1 MKETI
6 QKLRSS
12 MAANV
17 IGVIIAAILLFG
29 GIVTVVFWRSFSES
43 FEEEFSES
51 SYHMADTASVLVDG
65 DHIDEYLAGEEME
78 EYWETKEYLD
88 IFCQRMNVSL
98 IYVIQVDT
106 SDYGSFVSVF
116 NCVNNSADDTN
127 YTEWEL
133 GHREVQEYK
142 GYRSFYK
149 EIYEY
154 GNVYGTFFEIPP
166 RAGLKPFI
174 TTLIPIW
181 DSAGDVSAILCI
193 QRPAS
198 QFYELLVPYLIS
210 VVITTIFLSLLS
222 GFSLFHFLR
231 KKVVRPIRKVSE
243 EATRFARE
251 NTIAEPLGHISGYHE
266 ISDLASSI
274 DTMESDMVKY
284 MEHLTEVTAEKERLG
299 AELSLAST
307 IQEKALPNQF
317 PAFPDR
323 TEFDIYASMTPAK
336 EVGGDFYNFF
346 LIDHD
351 HLLMLIG
358 DVSGKG
364 IPAALFMMQNN
375 IILSDRAR
383 MGGTP
388 AEIMEFANKRICEQ
402 DQSDMFV
409 TLWVGILDLSSGRL
423 ISANAGHEDPAVYR
437 KNGSFELCKTKHGL
451 VCGAMPDIRYRDFE
465 LQMEPG
471 DKLFIYTDG
480 VPEASDKDFNM
491 FTYERMLESL
501 NRDKEGTPEEILE
514 GIRRSVKEFVGDS
527 PQFDDLTMLCVEYR
541 GAEIKN

>member
-29 GIVTVVFWRSFSES
+29 GIVTVVFWKIFSES

-65 DHIDEYLAGEEME
+65 DHIDEHLAGAEME
-78 EYWETKEYLD
+78 EYRATKGYLD
-88 IFCQRMNVSL
+88 TFCQRMNVSL
-98 IYVIQVDT
+98 IYVISVDT

-116 NCVNNSADDTN
+116 NCVNNGADDTN

-133 GHREVQEYK
+133 GYRRETGGDV
-142 GYRSFYK
+142 YRQIYWG
-149 EIYEY
+149 IYEE
-154 GNVYGTFFEIPP
+154 GDMFGTFFNMAPEEDI
-166 RAGLKPFI
+166 KPYI
-174 TTLIPIW
+174 TTLVPVR
-181 DSAGDVSAILCI
+181 DSAGNVSGILCL

-198 QFYELLVPYLIS
+198 QFYEFLIPYLIS
-210 VVITTIFLSLLS
+210 VVVTTVFLALLS
-222 GFSLFHFLR
+222 GFLLFRFLR

-388 AEIMEFANKRICEQ
+388 AEILEFANKRICEQ

-409 TLWVGILDLSSGRL
+409 TLWVGILELSAGRL
-423 ISANAGHEDPAVYR
+423 IFANAGHEDPAVYR

-451 VCGAMPDIRYRDFE
+451 VCGAVPDIRYKDFE

-471 DKLFIYTDG
+471 DKLFVYTDG

-491 FTYERMLESL
+491 FMYKRMLESL

-514 GIRRSVKEFVGDS
+514 GVRRSVKEFVGDS

-541 GAEIKN
+541 GAEKKN

>member
-1 MKETI
+1 M
-6 QKLRSS
+6 
-12 MAANV
+12 
-17 IGVIIAAILLFG
+17 
-29 GIVTVVFWRSFSES
+29 VFWRSFSES

-51 SYHMADTASVLVDG
+51 SYYMADTASVLVEG

-78 EYWETKEYLD
+78 EYWATRRYLD
-88 IFCQRMNVSL
+88 TFCQRMNVSL

-116 NCVNNSADDTN
+116 DCVNNNADDTS

-133 GHREVQEYK
+133 GYSQKQETES
-142 GYRSFYK
+142 YRYIY
-149 EIYEY
+149 EGIYEY
-154 GNVYGTFFEIPP
+154 DQAFGTYFNMIAEGDI
-166 RAGLKPFI
+166 KPYI
-174 TTLIPIW
+174 TTIVPVR
-181 DSAGDVSAILCI
+181 DSAGNVSAVLCL

-198 QFYELLVPYLIS
+198 QFYEFLIPYLIS
-210 VVITTIFLSLLS
+210 VVVTTVFLALLS
-222 GFSLFHFLR
+222 GFLLFHFLR

-388 AEIMEFANKRICEQ
+388 AEILEFANKRICEQ

-409 TLWVGILDLSSGRL
+409 TLWVGILELSAGRL
-423 ISANAGHEDPAVYR
+423 IFANAGHEDPAVYR

-451 VCGAMPDIRYRDFE
+451 VCGAVPDIRYKDFE

-491 FTYERMLESL
+491 FMYERMLESL

-514 GIRRSVKEFVGDS
+514 GVRRSVKEFVGDS